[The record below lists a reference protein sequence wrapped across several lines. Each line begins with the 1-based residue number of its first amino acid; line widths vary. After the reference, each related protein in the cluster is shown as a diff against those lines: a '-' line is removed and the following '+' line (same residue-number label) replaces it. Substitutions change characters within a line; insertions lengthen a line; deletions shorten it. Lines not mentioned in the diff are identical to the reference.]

1 MRSCNT
7 PAFWDSI
14 GSSKITHT
22 IRNCAT
28 VHQHCQ
34 IDMLFLDHNTTKC
47 ISAKTFADPQK
58 YTDTKCNTKVLGK
71 LWSYQHNTE
80 HKWLKYI
87 YSIFTVKIT
96 VTCNKEPRT
105 PNNAEYWSKK
115 KARKSLDVKH
125 QLRDDRADSKS
136 HWCVFL
142 CARSTKAALCKRDNL
157 IPLKFIWMSGWTIQ
171 YNHGKSTKSDVG
183 NDC

>member
-1 MRSCNT
+1 MT
-7 PAFWDSI
+7 
-14 GSSKITHT
+14 
-22 IRNCAT
+22 
-28 VHQHCQ
+28 Q
-34 IDMLFLDHNTTKC
+34 I
-47 ISAKTFADPQK
+47 
-58 YTDTKCNTKVLGK
+58 
-71 LWSYQHNTE
+71 
-80 HKWLKYI
+80 YI

-105 PNNAEYWSKK
+105 PKEPHTLNIGSKK

-157 IPLKFIWMSGWTIQ
+157 IPLKFI
-171 YNHGKSTKSDVG
+171 
-183 NDC
+183 